1 MFFHDIFFILY
12 ISVGVLFSFWFF
24 RRMFLAPVPSAKA
37 EISRLNPPQRFKKAM
52 PRDSAADWGH

>member
-1 MFFHDIFFILY
+1 MFFHDIFSILY
-12 ISVGVLFSFWFF
+12 ISVEVLFSFWFF

-52 PRDSAADWGH
+52 PP